1 MGFAGRFTGF
11 YLCLA
16 LVPTFITSTSATV
29 SAAETTDKKPVANA
43 PRQNWATTDGVVSMQ
58 PAKLIPSSSVADQMM
73 IANAFGGW
81 GIAYDE
87 GLLEVVRSLF
97 TDNGRLEVLKGS
109 GKPIEVVEGADAIV
123 AAVKRDRAN
132 QNDQRRHLI
141 SNTLVE
147 KLSSDSATA
156 IAYSVVTVA
165 SDNDLYL
172 GASVIYRGDLK
183 RQPDGT
189 WRFER
194 LVIGMD
200 AYKRLTPAS
209 SAESK

>member
-1 MGFAGRFTGF
+1 MVFAGRFAGF
-11 YLCLA
+11 YMFLA
-16 LVPTFITSTSATV
+16 LVPIFVTSNSV

-58 PAKLIPSSSVADQMM
+58 PAKPIPSPDVADQMM

-87 GLLEVVRSLF
+87 GRLEVVRSLF

-200 AYKRLTPAS
+200 AYKRPAP